1 MKKKKYEGTKGL
13 RGRGVDYSLYRLKP
27 AEFLTGAVLGVA
39 TGFVVG
45 MVFFESALCGVLAGF
60 PGIFISVPAYRK
72 YLKKRRMKYLLIQ
85 FRDFLESLSNS
96 LSAGQNISMAI
107 SSAYNDMVM
116 QYGEKSLMAAETK
129 NVLNGMRNNN
139 TAENMFMD
147 FAERSGQDDIQ
158 SFAETFQIC
167 NRTGGNIKNIIS
179 ETYRII
185 REKMTM
191 EKEIAAI
198 ASGGKNELIIMT
210 CMPLIIV
217 PMLRTLGDSDISGNN
232 GVTIIVRVI
241 GIIII
246 GSAYAIGCKIAEIT

>member
-1 MKKKKYEGTKGL
+1 MKKKKYECTKGL
-13 RGRGVDYSLYRLKP
+13 TGRGINYSVYKLKTS
-27 AEFLTGAVLGVA
+27 EFIIGAMLGVIV
-39 TGFVVG
+39 GFLIC
-45 MVFFESALCGVLAGF
+45 MIFFESALCGVIVGLLS
-60 PGIFISVPAYRK
+60 IFISVPAYRK
-72 YLKKRRMKYLLIQ
+72 YLKKRRMKYLVIQ

-116 QYGEKSLMAAETK
+116 QYGEKSLIAIETK

-147 FAERSGQDDIQ
+147 FADRSGQDDIQ

-167 NRTGGNIKNIIS
+167 NRMGGNIKNIIS

-185 REKMTM
+185 REKMIM

-198 ASGGKNELIIMT
+198 ASGGKNELILMT
-210 CMPLIIV
+210 CMPFIIV
-217 PMLRTLGDSDISGNN
+217 PMLKTLGDSNISGNN
-232 GVTIIVRVI
+232 LVTIIVRVI

-246 GSAYAIGCKIAEIT
+246 GTAYVIGRKISDIT